1 MHNCRWTARPH
12 EVPPGGHPFG
22 LWNPWAAVLGWD
34 VQRRGSGRER
44 TFGGDLRSPE
54 ASGRAEGYGG
64 RPSASRGTRSA
75 STAFPLTGHAPWG
88 IARQGRRR
96 AFMLDWG
103 GPDAELGC
111 SCVRAPPGLL
121 EVERRVRI

>member
-22 LWNPWAAVLGWD
+22 LWKSWAAVLGWD
-34 VQRRGSGRER
+34 VQRRGSGHER

-64 RPSASRGTRSA
+64 GGRALAEEPGPPLPH
-75 STAFPLTGHAPWG
+75 FP
-88 IARQGRRR
+88 
-96 AFMLDWG
+96 
-103 GPDAELGC
+103 
-111 SCVRAPPGLL
+111 
-121 EVERRVRI
+121 